1 MLEVWATLKVWFG
14 FIIPAIIIVVI
25 ILVIFCSCFIK
36 SILWNRKIK
45 WLQANGFERYLVG
58 VPSFGNGAFYGW
70 RNKRTGKRIDERDL
84 EHTKFTILLD
94 KMKE

>member
-58 VPSFGNGAFYGW
+58 VPDGGTRELVRELMNVTLSI
-70 RNKRTGKRIDERDL
+70 RNSL
-84 EHTKFTILLD
+84 YL
-94 KMKE
+94 